1 MFCRITE
8 LHNKEVI
15 NVCDGSRLGCVDD
28 VEIDTHTA
36 ALVAI
41 VLHGRPKAL
50 GLLGYEEDM
59 VIPWKE
65 IEVIGEQTILVNV
78 KRPVPAG
85 ETPRPPE
92 LWRGLFGKKK

>member
-1 MFCRITE
+1 MNCRITE

-41 VLHGRPKAL
+41 VIQGRPKAL
-50 GLLGYEEDM
+50 GLMGYEEDT

-65 IEVIGEQTILVNV
+65 IEVIGEQTILVN
-78 KRPVPAG
+78 RPALCCPA
-85 ETPRPPE
+85 RPQPPDF
-92 LWRGLFGKKK
+92 WRGLFGRKK